1 MAFRKLESVPAGAGA
16 EIRIG
21 RDTETGEF
29 AVRAYHG
36 RVFRECATYYTD
48 DLDDARATAA
58 HMARYE
64 MLSNTPR

>member
-48 DLDDARATAA
+48 
-58 HMARYE
+58 E
-64 MLSNTPR
+64 VGS